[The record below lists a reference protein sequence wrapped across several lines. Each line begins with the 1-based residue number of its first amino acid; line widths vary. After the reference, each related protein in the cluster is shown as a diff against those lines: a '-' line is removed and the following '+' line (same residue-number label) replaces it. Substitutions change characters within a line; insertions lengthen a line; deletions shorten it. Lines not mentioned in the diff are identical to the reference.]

1 MLSLYTSFFFL
12 FSAGLDLNRILKIVG
27 FLLQKLVKYVGCLV
41 KIKSHITQILSLPST
56 GFLEVLVRHNAQS
69 DSFLKNFIL
78 SLGATEA
85 GKSRKSTVSPLAAA
99 Q

>member
-1 MLSLYTSFFFL
+1 M
-12 FSAGLDLNRILKIVG
+12 NRILKVVG

-69 DSFLKNFIL
+69 DSFKKN

-85 GKSRKSTVSPLAAA
+85 GKRRKSTVSPLAAA

>member
-69 DSFLKNFIL
+69 DSFLKNSYFVIR
-78 SLGATEA
+78 SYRG
-85 GKSRKSTVSPLAAA
+85 GKK
-99 Q
+99 

>member
-1 MLSLYTSFFFL
+1 MLSLYTSLFFL

-69 DSFLKNFIL
+69 DSFLKNFYFVIR
-78 SLGATEA
+78 SYRG
-85 GKSRKSTVSPLAAA
+85 GKK
-99 Q
+99 

>member
-1 MLSLYTSFFFL
+1 MV
-12 FSAGLDLNRILKIVG
+12 DLNRILKIVG

-69 DSFLKNFIL
+69 DSF
-78 SLGATEA
+78 
-85 GKSRKSTVSPLAAA
+85 
-99 Q
+99 